1 MKTIFFATAGL
12 VAVALVILIQKK
24 LLKVKCG
31 FDSAVFPLV
40 ILPFWAGGFYTFLSP
55 CLSLYLLW
63 FIIRNS
69 RKKGA
74 FILYRNEKLLAI
86 GAMLFAAALSPL
98 WAADRG
104 MCLYGVV
111 KTFPFLL
118 YMFLLMQLDGSE
130 RGKAYAVLPV
140 CGAAMTLLCVLLQ
153 FVPVFERFVTVNH
166 RLSGFFEYPNVYAA
180 FLLVCLAISGTQ
192 KVRLR
197 FGAVVDAVL
206 IFGIFGSG
214 SRTAFVLLLI
224 LLPVLMITRRE
235 KKYCLQECGLLAVA
249 FVFSY
254 ALSLLGGSVNAARY
268 LTTSSNASTFLGRI
282 LYFKDAL
289 PVIAHN
295 PLGLGFW
302 GYYETQGSFQTGVY
316 TVAFVHNELLQQLL
330 DYGWIPTALLCFAL
344 VRSFFAKRAGL
355 TERFVMGIILA
366 HSMMDFD
373 LQFSVMWLLLLFVMD
388 LRGGKKYVIT
398 KAGAKMAALAVA
410 CVFTVLT
417 GWLGLADACYQA
429 DNSVACLRVNP
440 FHTQA
445 LEQALTDANTTQ
457 EMDELSTRILK
468 LNKNAPLA
476 HNAQAN
482 VFFSQGNV
490 AWMITEKERAIQY
503 DRYSLDEYCD
513 YIGKLYTVMQL
524 YQSAGDNK
532 SAEYCRNKILSVP
545 AVLERLRAQTD
556 PLAWR
561 ITDKPS
567 FDLPED
573 YQKLL
578 EMLKRT

>member
-224 LLPVLMITRRE
+224 LLPDT
-235 KKYCLQECGLLAVA
+235 A
-249 FVFSY
+249 
-254 ALSLLGGSVNAARY
+254 Y
-268 LTTSSNASTFLGRI
+268 L
-282 LYFKDAL
+282 
-289 PVIAHN
+289 
-295 PLGLGFW
+295 
-302 GYYETQGSFQTGVY
+302 
-316 TVAFVHNELLQQLL
+316 
-330 DYGWIPTALLCFAL
+330 
-344 VRSFFAKRAGL
+344 
-355 TERFVMGIILA
+355 
-366 HSMMDFD
+366 
-373 LQFSVMWLLLLFVMD
+373 
-388 LRGGKKYVIT
+388 
-398 KAGAKMAALAVA
+398 
-410 CVFTVLT
+410 
-417 GWLGLADACYQA
+417 
-429 DNSVACLRVNP
+429 
-440 FHTQA
+440 
-445 LEQALTDANTTQ
+445 NT
-457 EMDELSTRILK
+457 
-468 LNKNAPLA
+468 P
-476 HNAQAN
+476 
-482 VFFSQGNV
+482 
-490 AWMITEKERAIQY
+490 
-503 DRYSLDEYCD
+503 
-513 YIGKLYTVMQL
+513 
-524 YQSAGDNK
+524 
-532 SAEYCRNKILSVP
+532 
-545 AVLERLRAQTD
+545 
-556 PLAWR
+556 
-561 ITDKPS
+561 
-567 FDLPED
+567 
-573 YQKLL
+573 
-578 EMLKRT
+578 